1 MNFLK
6 WALGAQ
12 TIEWFQSNGTA
23 LSSNKFKPTNSGIH
37 TVYYENKNQE
47 KRVYTFNIKPE
58 DISMTIDDA
67 KVGDLLEIE
76 GELFIAT
83 KYRTVLKTEQVG
95 YRQFDS
101 AGSTVLTGTSMS
113 NIGYWLNNIYLPTMS
128 LSIRNKI
135 EEESWDCSTNT
146 GGATKVTL
154 SVGLL
159 SRYSPNGSGYTAGEN
174 LALQNSMNENLTPTN
189 SDNPYQM
196 WYSNKRTSTHIAIK
210 TRGDSTV
217 GSFPADEYAYVHPA
231 IKLFSGTPVK
241 LIKRYQ

>member
-23 LSSNKFKPTNSGIH
+23 LSSNKFKPTSSGIH

-47 KRVYTFNIKPE
+47 KRVYTFNVKPE

-83 KYRTVLKTEQVG
+83 KYRTVLKAEQVG

-101 AGSTVLTGTSMS
+101 TGSADFTGDSLS
-113 NIGYWLNNIYLPTMS
+113 NIGYWLNNNYLPTMS
-128 LSIRNKI
+128 LALRDRI
-135 EEESWDCSTNT
+135 EEENWDCSPNV
-146 GGATKVTL
+146 GGVTKVNL

-159 SRYSPNGSGYTAGEN
+159 SQYSPNGSGYTTEEN
-174 LALQNSMNENLTPTN
+174 IALQGSMDENLTPTN
-189 SDNPYQM
+189 SNSPYKM
-196 WYSNKRTSTHIAIK
+196 WYSNKRTSTDVSIK
-210 TRGDSTV
+210 NRGDSV
-217 GSFPADEYAYVHPA
+217 SGSLPSDEYAYVHPA